1 MPRPPDSV
9 WAHFRRDDTQ
19 RRAICKF
26 CHHNMVGLVNRM
38 RVHLGKRCP
47 DCPPSVRLEM
57 LSMDS
62 DGAKKAA
69 VMANGGG
76 GATFL
81 ASLDPTSSYKLH
93 SSSTM
98 MNDSAKSK
106 KRKGVFPEHGNSVLS
121 PLDKQD
127 VQSLVARAIFGAGLA
142 VSVIEDPSFARLIQ
156 RVAPSIPL
164 STSLTLTQLDAEFH
178 DLQAQVLSDLNDMA
192 SVCVGIESWSFL
204 HNRSVLSCMVYTPHP
219 AMFCL
224 DATREYAHT
233 TTTLFQRMESF
244 VLSIGLDKVST
255 VVSDVVTS
263 PNMKDATDLLLT
275 KYPHLTVL
283 PSCAHAFDAMM
294 TELLELPVFH
304 SLYTVCTRVSAYFS
318 RNHLHK
324 ARFAR
329 VAHEL
334 NIEDPANATQHAAAA
349 SGTTTATTSS
359 SCFFGLVDIPDGHSK
374 PPPTSI
380 LACLWA
386 MERYRHVFDVL
397 LAEDFG
403 ALDSLDLSLRDQLSN
418 LAWWSS
424 VVQFKT
430 MFAPFVDVLETLES
444 GDFTSLATFYHKF
457 TLLWTHLQ
465 SFPVQLSPDVTR
477 IVSKHWATMR
487 HPAMYTAYLLDPRF
501 SPSSLGNEEMN
512 EALTFLKHLSSPA
525 LFANLISE
533 LTRYTGRCAGVFA
546 DDAVWESAKQGS
558 PLQWWKGFLGSSCPH
573 LQTVALRVLC
583 FPASAGI
590 SRAKRAKVDAMQIAN
605 DKILNEDQAM
615 KAAYVYLNL
624 NLSTTASDDLGANG
638 ANKLGT
644 SNGASLCI

>member
-283 PSCAHAFDAMM
+283 PSCAPQPMRPSM
-294 TELLELPVFH
+294 LLL
-304 SLYTVCTRVSAYFS
+304 LRV
-318 RNHLHK
+318 
-324 ARFAR
+324 
-329 VAHEL
+329 
-334 NIEDPANATQHAAAA
+334 
-349 SGTTTATTSS
+349 
-359 SCFFGLVDIPDGHSK
+359 
-374 PPPTSI
+374 PPPPPP
-380 LACLWA
+380 AA
-386 MERYRHVFDVL
+386 P
-397 LAEDFG
+397 EDFG

-501 SPSSLGNEEMN
+501 SPSSLGNDEMN

-624 NLSTTASDDLGANG
+624 NLSTTSSDDLGANG

-644 SNGASLCI
+644 SNGAS